1 MMDAQIDIQ
10 GWAELDTAWRKA
22 PDIVREELT
31 AAMWQAEM
39 LLERETK
46 ELTPVGVG
54 SAGGLRGS
62 IHAQEPEVLADSV
75 IGVTGT
81 ALNYAVSVELGTR
94 PHWAPIQPLIDWVQH
109 RLGITGEEAEAVA
122 RKVQFGIAHHG
133 TPAVGM
139 FHRAFNA
146 NQVQV
151 AMMFGDARDRIAAR
165 LAGA

>member
-1 MMDAQIDIQ
+1 MNTINISIQ
-10 GWAELDTAWRKA
+10 GWAELDAAWQKA

-46 ELTPVGVG
+46 ELTPVGIG
-54 SAGGLRGS
+54 AAGGLRGS

-75 IGVTGT
+75 IGITGT
-81 ALNYAVSVELGTR
+81 SLSYAQAVELGSR

-109 RLGITGEEAEAVA
+109 RLGISGEEAEAVA

-133 TPAVGM
+133 TPAIGM
-139 FHRAFNA
+139 FHRAYNA
-146 NQVQV
+146 NQAQV
-151 AMMFGDARDRIAAR
+151 ATMFGEARNRIAAR

>member
-1 MMDAQIDIQ
+1 MDVQIDIQ
-10 GWAELDTAWRKA
+10 GWAELDAAWQKA
-22 PDIVREELT
+22 PEIVREELT

-54 SAGGLRGS
+54 GAGGLRGS
-62 IHAQEPEVLADSV
+62 IHAQEPEVLAGSV

-81 ALNYAVSVELGTR
+81 ALNYAVPVELGTK

-109 RLGITGEEAEAVA
+109 RLGITGEEAESVA
-122 RKVQFGIAHHG
+122 RRVQFGIARHG

-139 FHRAFNA
+139 FHRAFGKNRA
-146 NQVQV
+146 QVTT
-151 AMMFGDARDRIAAR
+151 MFDQARNRIVAR